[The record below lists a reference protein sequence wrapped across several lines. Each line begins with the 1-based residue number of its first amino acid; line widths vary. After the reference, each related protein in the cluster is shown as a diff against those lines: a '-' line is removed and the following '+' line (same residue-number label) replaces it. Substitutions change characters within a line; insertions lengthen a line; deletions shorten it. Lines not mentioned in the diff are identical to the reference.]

1 MEEIESWYL
10 IVRRDKARPDF
21 FHPSFS
27 IRNPDSSK
35 YRSRANLVGETASIL
50 GELHRHRASIH
61 GSPSIISEGEDFISA
76 LNRFP
81 WQE

>member
-1 MEEIESWYL
+1 MVSYCEEGQSATRFL
-10 IVRRDKARPDF
+10 SPQFLD
-21 FHPSFS
+21 
-27 IRNPDSSK
+27 RNPDSSK

-50 GELHRHRASIH
+50 GEFHRHRASIH
-61 GSPSIISEGEDFISA
+61 GSPSIISGGEDFISA